1 MLLTKDQLS
10 VAKQGSYVRLVE
22 MYEQL
27 LKNPEAN
34 KTKIEKAGAAIL
46 KSIGQDEPVALS
58 DDKLREEEVDK
69 ELERR
74 CSPLVEQ
81 YNNGD
86 ITAQQLIEGYR
97 GITEQ
102 VLKVG
107 ETLEREVSDTRLR
120 TLRQLRSKGKFIEF
134 HSSRL
139 QRDMAV
145 ITHESQR
152 DMVDKDAQVWHVD
165 EIIKFATDVTPN
177 NRIDLE
183 AIISTAKEAMDGELV

>member
-1 MLLTKDQLS
+1 MLLTEEQLGK
-10 VAKQGSYVRLVE
+10 ARHGSYVRLVE

-34 KTKIEKAGAAIL
+34 KAKLEKAAAAIL

-58 DDKLREEEVDK
+58 DDKLREEEVDR

-74 CSPLVEQ
+74 CLPLVDK
-81 YNNGD
+81 YNKGD

-102 VLKVG
+102 VLKAG
-107 ETLEREVSDTRLR
+107 ETLEREVSNTRLR

-139 QRDMAV
+139 QRNMAV

-152 DMVDKDAQVWHVD
+152 DMVGKDAQVWHVD
-165 EIIKFATDVTPN
+165 EIIKFSTDVTPN